1 MALTGQLS
9 DMSLAE
15 LIEFF
20 CNQRKTGRLKIDYP
34 RGHSVFFI
42 REGELVDARVGALS
56 GPEAVYFSLT
66 LPNAAF
72 DFSPDVQATRRT
84 IDVAWTQVVLEGLR
98 RLDEGLS
105 PTEADAFGAWSP
117 SETELAQM
125 LDQVAHL
132 DAPETRKSQLK
143 KPAAAREE
151 AGAAAATTSEPARA
165 ESSDAEPQRE
175 ETSREPFP
183 TMLEGAGPGGSKKK
197 FVLAAVAAAVV
208 LACVVAAVPFMR
220 RSASKSVPAPAA
232 SEKTPPDAPA
242 QVSPADA
249 TVPQP
254 SGESAEANAADATS
268 PEAADS
274 SAAAARR
281 EALERERRERERR
294 ERREEAAR
302 REDAAA
308 DPSNAAAAG
317 ANAPKPAAPSGPKSV
332 RVTVTYDEAGR
343 VTQAA
348 VAGTT
353 PGAEAYGSTALRIAR
368 GKRFPAGSGGST
380 VITIPVN

>member
-42 REGELVDARVGALS
+42 KEGELVDAKVGALS

-72 DFSPDVQATRRT
+72 DFSPDVHATRRT
-84 IDVAWTQVVLEGLR
+84 IHSAWTQVVLEGLR
-98 RLDEGLS
+98 RLDEGLA
-105 PTEADAFGAWSP
+105 PTEEDAFGVWSP

-125 LDQVAHL
+125 LDQVEHL
-132 DAPETRKSQLK
+132 DSPEQRKSQLK
-143 KPAAAREE
+143 KSREEEKAAGEKSDSHAEAQKESQHEESAREE
-151 AGAAAATTSEPARA
+151 
-165 ESSDAEPQRE
+165 SSK
-175 ETSREPFP
+175 EPFP
-183 TMLEGAGPGGSKKK
+183 TMFESGAQGGSKKK
-197 FVLAAVAAAVV
+197 LVLAAVAAAVV
-208 LACVVAAVPFMR
+208 LACVVAAVPFM
-220 RSASKSVPAPAA
+220 SSSTSKSNSAPVA
-232 SEKTPPDAPA
+232 SDKNPTADAPA
-242 QVSPADA
+242 QAAPDGA
-249 TVPQP
+249 TSVQP
-254 SGESAEANAADATS
+254 SVESAEAAPADAS
-268 PEAADS
+268 EADAA
-274 SAAAARR
+274 AAAARR

-294 ERREEAAR
+294 ERERREEAAK
-302 REDAAA
+302 REDAADA
-308 DPSNAAAAG
+308 ASNSAAAA
-317 ANAPKPAAPSGPKSV
+317 PKPAPSGPKSV

-343 VTQAA
+343 VTQAS

-353 PGAEAYGSTALRIAR
+353 PGAEAYGATALRIAR

-380 VITIPVN
+380 VITIAVN